1 MVVPGNGKLELIYTP
16 EGGQA
21 QRMTVFDFKNGGGC
35 AMAMYNTDEVC
46 NFINKYQNFMLR
58 IGLCIGKDSDV
69 IRYNIFR

>member
-46 NFINKYQNFMLR
+46 NFIKNTK
-58 IGLCIGKDSDV
+58 ILCKG
-69 IRYNIFR
+69 

>member
-21 QRMTVFDFKNGGGC
+21 QKMTVFDFKNGGGC

-46 NFINKYQNFMLR
+46 NFINKYQNFM
-58 IGLCIGKDSDV
+58 
-69 IRYNIFR
+69 